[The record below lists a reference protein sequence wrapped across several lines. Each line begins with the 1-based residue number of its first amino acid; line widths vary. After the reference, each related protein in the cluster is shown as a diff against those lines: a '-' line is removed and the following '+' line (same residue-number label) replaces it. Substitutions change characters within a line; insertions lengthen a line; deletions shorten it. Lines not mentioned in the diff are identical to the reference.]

1 MRLVDFIYGTAW
13 KEDATRRRGL
23 TYQGFSL
30 LTANRQVVAKLG
42 SLAAT
47 YGVEPAQ
54 IVFRFAQQ
62 VGMLPLTGTTDPRHM
77 AQDLAIGGFTLT
89 AEAVAMIERS

>member
-1 MRLVDFIYGTAW
+1 VEGGR
-13 KEDATRRRGL
+13 DAPKGPDVPGL
-23 TYQGFSL
+23 L
-30 LTANRQVVAKLG
+30 AATANRQVVAKVG